1 MSERQLT
8 AREFFGSVLLDSLKR
23 NFQLENSLI
32 MFFDPSGRF
41 LSWTGPDASLTDS
54 STHPYRK
61 LHSQD
66 IIGDRIYRDAVRDR
80 LDYFNTEPRLYR
92 SSELIS
98 AEDYGTSP
106 YVEFIADNF
115 GARYSV
121 TMAFGINAYIRIV
134 FFRTAEEGDFTP
146 EDMERLSDIY
156 ISIANAYKGFKKR
169 EQAMIVSDIQDE
181 IIASGEK
188 AYFVTDDF
196 MHVLSCNHTAEGYL
210 CDILGDAVRQTL
222 DGTFP
227 CLWLPFLLAGS
238 DTGSASGLPEKMQE
252 VCVPD
257 DSRTPA
263 GSTARPPEKA
273 QTSVTGTTRDAMASP
288 IPVMIKTVKNHVF
301 VIHPYDQCYS
311 HGIVDRYHWITITP
325 ESEFDRGRYDVHG
338 LCGDIAKAAPGKY
351 SSAADRKKTADTV
364 TSDGAAEDTHERAE
378 TGDSDISSLPELT
391 NAEQKVAGLLLDG
404 LTYRAIADE
413 LFISYHTV
421 KKHVE
426 NIYAKC
432 HVGSRFELMKLYRER

>member
-1 MSERQLT
+1 MIFNTKSQMEFFSEMSERQLT

-23 NFQLENSLI
+23 NFQLDNSLI

-61 LHSQD
+61 LRSQD
-66 IIGDRIYRDAVRDR
+66 VIGDRIYRDAVRDR

-92 SSELIS
+92 STDLI
-98 AEDYGTSP
+98 APDGYETSP
-106 YVEFIADNF
+106 YAKFIGENF

-134 FFRTAEEGDFTP
+134 FFKTADEGDFTP
-146 EDMERLSDIY
+146 EDMDRLSDIY

-196 MHVLSCNHTAEGYL
+196 MHVLSCNSAAENYL
-210 CDILGDAVRQTL
+210 CDILGEAVLQTL
-222 DGTFP
+222 NGTFP
-227 CLWLPFLLAGS
+227 CLWVPFLLADS
-238 DTGSASGLPEKMQE
+238 DPGSA
-252 VCVPD
+252 
-257 DSRTPA
+257 
-263 GSTARPPEKA
+263 TARSEKSLTA
-273 QTSVTGTTRDAMASP
+273 GHRPASGVRNHEM
-288 IPVMIKTVKNHVF
+288 PVMMKTIKNHVF

-325 ESEFDRGRYDVHG
+325 ESEFDCDRYDVHG
-338 LCGDIAKAAPGKY
+338 LCGDITESAPGKY
-351 SSAADRKKTADTV
+351 PPAPKNKKATDTDASLAAATGSTEQADINSSDH
-364 TSDGAAEDTHERAE
+364 G
-378 TGDSDISSLPELT
+378 SLPELT

-432 HVGSRFELMKLYRER
+432 HVSSRFELMKLYRER